1 MVDSRKFFIALAAVA
16 LLLAMGSTASAQNP
30 LQAFTCVANAGTPV
44 IDRVEGITEL
54 VGDLLLN
61 CTGGSPTPA
70 GQPIPQSNI
79 TVTLNTNITSRLI
92 GGGFIDSLLL
102 IDDPYPSASQN
113 PPTTQVP
120 VPPGSPNQQTIC
132 RSNTGGTLSAPTN
145 CNVVLGTGGV
155 TSPYRNA
162 ANVYVGQQAAVNQV
176 TFLGVPIDA
185 PGTAGVRIIRITNV
199 RANACQLGLSSTL
212 VPTQIVA
219 FISVNGSQQ
228 FTINNPQQTVAFIQQ
243 GLIAGGTTTNL
254 LQCNNNNAILLGV
267 SGQPAATTSFSVRVT
282 EGFAASFKRRVVSSL
297 TTTFIGPNGPN
308 NGDGVQNVPGF
319 PYNTESG
326 LQPQPAGGLDP
337 ANFGLADFGTRILLR
352 FANIGAGT
360 SLFVPVTVPL
370 TVGTS
375 GNPGA
380 PNPPSGGG
388 APTGGFL
395 RLVGNSDTSGNVGG
409 TGGFA
414 SGTTTFAG
422 NAAVAVTGVG
432 TTGNVVYEVVNADPF
447 ALETASIPV
456 AVAFISN
463 TAQNLPGV
471 GQSTVAVSFAPLST
485 VNIASSTAPIPR
497 FCDNATARNTFAINP
512 CACNLLF
519 PFVTNQAGFDTGVAL
534 ANTSLDPFGT
544 ATQAGT
550 VSLFYFGNT
559 VGGGAAPP
567 TQTTSAVVPAGQEL
581 VFTLS
586 NGGNFGIA
594 ATPGFQGYIIST
606 ARFQYCHAF
615 AFISDVGAQ
624 KFAEGYL
631 AIQLDVAVAGG
642 FTTLNRTGIVGE
654 NEGH

>member
-1 MVDSRKFFIALAAVA
+1 MVDSRKFFIAFAALA
-16 LLLAMGSTASAQNP
+16 LLVAFGSTASAQLINP
-30 LQAFTCVANAGTPV
+30 NQGFTCVANAGAPV
-44 IDRVEGITEL
+44 IDRAEGITEL
-54 VGDLLLN
+54 VGDLLLQ

-70 GQPIPQSNI
+70 GQAIPQSNI
-79 TVTLNTNITSRLI
+79 TVTLNTNVTSRLI

-102 IDDPYPSASQN
+102 IDEPYPSANQN

-120 VPPGSPNQQTIC
+120 VPAGSPKQQTIC
-132 RSNTGGTLSAPTN
+132 RSNTGGTLSSPTN
-145 CNVVLGTGGV
+145 CNIVLGTGGV
-155 TSPYRNA
+155 TSPYANA
-162 ANVYVGQQAAVNQV
+162 ANVYVAQLAAVNQV

-185 PGTAGVRIIRITNV
+185 PGTNGVRIIRITNV

-243 GLIAGGTTTNL
+243 GLVAGGTTTNL
-254 LQCNNNNAILLGV
+254 LQCNNNNVILLGIGSTPAV
-267 SGQPAATTSFSVRVT
+267 SNFSVT
-282 EGFAASFKRRVVSSL
+282 FKEGFAASFKRRVVSSL

-326 LQPQPAGGLDP
+326 LQPQPAAGLDS

-352 FANIGAGT
+352 FANINTG
-360 SLFVPVTVPL
+360 SSIFVPVTVPL
-370 TVGTS
+370 LVGS
-375 GNPGA
+375 NPGA

-395 RLVGNSDTSGNVGG
+395 RLVGNSDANGNVGG

-414 SGTTTFAG
+414 TGTTTFNPGGSAVQVTAVG
-422 NAAVAVTGVG
+422 NTGA
-432 TTGNVVYEVVNADPF
+432 VVYEVVNADPF
-447 ALETASIPV
+447 AVEQATVPV
-456 AVAFISN
+456 AVAFVSN
-463 TAQNLPGV
+463 TGSNLPAP
-471 GQSTVAVSFAPLST
+471 GQSTVQVSFAPLST
-485 VNIASSTAPIPR
+485 VNVASATAPIPR
-497 FCDNATARNTFAINP
+497 FCDNATARNTFAINQ

-519 PFVTNQAGFDTGVAL
+519 PFVTNQAGFDTGIAL

-606 ARFQYCHAF
+606 ARFQFCHAF

-631 AIQLDVAVAGG
+631 AIQLDVPG
-642 FTTLNRTGIVGE
+642 LNRTGILGE